1 MHDSA
6 LLFIKNY
13 FMKFKNSNKGKKKHC
28 GLSTYAMLAASMMV
42 VCSPLYAAENST
54 TFDRVELVQN
64 RISGRVLDAALQPI
78 VGANI
83 TIKGTNKSVTTDFDG
98 RFELKAEKG
107 QVLIVS
113 MMGYTKKE
121 VQVTG
126 DNIEVVLVGETQ
138 NLSEV
143 VVVGFG
149 KQKKVNLTGAVASV
163 NVERN
168 LVGRPVTDISR
179 SLQGTTPGLNI
190 TQSTGNI
197 GRGTSIN
204 IRGAGTIV
212 NGAVSGSPLVLIDG
226 IPGDISLLNPED
238 VASLSVLKDAASA
251 SIYGARAAFG
261 VILVTT
267 KNGSREK
274 DKIRFQ
280 YSNNAGWSTPINL
293 VQFSDPEE
301 ELQVLIDAKLRAGQT
316 QEVFGMNYNILL
328 AGVKNWKAKY
338 AGTRGD
344 LDLNMVY
351 GEDWEIINNKTYF
364 YRVWNPHKVMLKE
377 NALNSFHNLSA
388 QGAIG
393 EKSSFIAS
401 LGYSNQEGIYREN
414 NDELQR
420 YNINLGLTTQ
430 LADWLNADFKVLNS
444 IQEFNYPYNYYNS
457 GVIGGAGAGGYF
469 GFYSRF
475 GAYFPYGTYK
485 GVSFR
490 HAPGYLRN
498 ASQNMDSTNDL
509 RLQAKLT
516 ATISEGFNF
525 IADYSMN
532 RNYNSHKL
540 NGGQVPLWDFWGPFP
555 YTAATVQNAIPS
567 MLNIADDH
575 VSQSKQRSLT
585 HVFNAYANYEKTF
598 NDAHKLRVTAG
609 LNSEWNDFER
619 TFARRNTLLDKDR
632 PEFRLAIGQEFVSTT
647 LAGFGPA
654 HTQYAIAGFFSRIN
668 YNYKEKY
675 LLELNGRYDGS
686 SRFPTDQQWG
696 FFPSA
701 SVGYRI
707 SKENFMKF
715 SENWLTDLK
724 FRASY
729 GSIGNQNIAANAFL
743 PVMGTYNPNY
753 IGSGDAIPPGAA
765 LPSNIDPRLTWE
777 EVTTLDF
784 GVDVRLFD
792 MLGITFDWYQ
802 RDTNGMLSP
811 GKALPSTFG
820 QGAANTNAGNLQTR
834 GWELGVN
841 FNKQINPNISVYAD
855 VALSDYESVV
865 TKWNNPTKLLTN
877 FYEGQVLGQIWGLT
891 TDRLIQAN
899 DVITNSGLTVNGV
912 DYKNLRAGGNFQFGA
927 GDIMYK
933 DLNGDNAITRG
944 DGTALNP
951 GDLKII
957 GNSTPRYQYSLR
969 LGGVFYGFDVDAF
982 FQGVGKRDFWSG
994 TSDIILPFYQ
1004 NTDAMFA
1011 HQTDYWT
1018 PTNTDAYYPRPFPGH
1033 NSNAIGTY
1041 APGQNNFISQ
1051 TRYLLNMSYL
1061 RLKQL
1066 TLGYTLPKAMSQ
1078 RIGMDKIRPYVS
1090 GVNLWTLKDS
1100 RLPIDPEISEGEVH
1114 FGRTYPFQKTW
1125 SVGIQLSF

>member
-1 MHDSA
+1 
-6 LLFIKNY
+6 
-13 FMKFKNSNKGKKKHC
+13 MKFENSNKSKKKQY
-28 GLSTYAMLAASMMV
+28 GFSAYAMLVASMMAV
-42 VCSPLYAAENST
+42 SAPLSAAVNST
-54 TFDRVELVQN
+54 TFDRKELVQE
-64 RISGRVLDAALQPI
+64 RISGRILDASLQPI

-83 TIKGTNKSVTTDFDG
+83 TIKGTNKSVSSDFDG
-98 RFELKAEKG
+98 RFELKAQKG
-107 QVLIVS
+107 QVLVVTS
-113 MMGYTKKE
+113 MGYAKKE
-121 VQVTG
+121 VEITGATLEIVLTG
-126 DNIEVVLVGETQ
+126 DTQ
-138 NLSEV
+138 KLSEV

-190 TQSTGNI
+190 ASGTGNI

-212 NGAVSGSPLVLIDG
+212 NGTVSGSPLILIDG
-226 IPGDISLLNPED
+226 MPGDLSLLNPED

-261 VILVTT
+261 VVLVTT

-274 DKIRFQ
+274 DKIRFS
-280 YSNNAGWSTPINL
+280 YSNNSGWSTPINL
-293 VQFSDPEE
+293 VKFLDPEQ
-301 ELQVLIDAKLRAGQT
+301 ELPVLIDAKNRAGAAP
-316 QEVFGMNYNILL
+316 ESFGMNYNTLL
-328 AGVKNWKAKY
+328 AGVKKWKANY

-351 GEDWEIINNKTYF
+351 GEDWEIVNGRAHF

-377 NALNSFHNLSA
+377 NAMNSFHNLSA

-401 LGYSNQEGIYREN
+401 LGYSNQEGVYREN
-414 NDELQR
+414 NDELKR

-430 LADWLNADFKVLNS
+430 LADWLVGDFKVLNS
-444 IQEFNYPYNYYNS
+444 ISEFNYPYNYYNS
-457 GVIGGAGAGGYF
+457 GVIGSSTTGAGAGGFF

-475 GAYFPYGTYK
+475 GSYFPYGTYK
-485 GVSFR
+485 GTSFR
-490 HAPGYLRN
+490 HAPGFLRE
-498 ASQNMDSTNDL
+498 ASQNVDSTNDL

-516 ATISEGFNF
+516 ATIAEGFNV

-540 NGGQVPLWDFWGPFP
+540 NGGQVPLWDWWS
-555 YTAATVQNAIPS
+555 AIPS
-567 MLNIADDH
+567 LQSATPALFDVANDH
-575 VSQSKQRSLT
+575 VSQSKARSLT
-585 HVFNAYANYEKTF
+585 HVFNAYANYNKTIKE
-598 NDAHKLRVTAG
+598 NHKIGVTAG
-609 LNSEWNDFER
+609 LNTEWNDFER
-619 TFARRNTLLDKDR
+619 TFARRNTLLDRDK
-632 PEFRLAIGQEFVSTT
+632 PEFRLAIGQEFTSTT
-647 LAGFGPA
+647 LSGFGPGLS
-654 HTQYAIAGFFSRIN
+654 QYAIAGLFSRIN

-724 FRASY
+724 LRASY
-729 GSIGNQNIAANAFL
+729 GTIGNQNIAANAFL
-743 PVMGTYNPNY
+743 PVMGTTTPNW
-753 IGSGDAIPPGAA
+753 IGSGATIPPGAA
-765 LPSNIDPRLTWE
+765 LPSNVDPRLTWE
-777 EVTTLDF
+777 EVTTVDY
-784 GVDVRLFD
+784 GIDVRLFD

-802 RDTNGMLSP
+802 RDTNGMLAP
-811 GKALPSTFG
+811 GKILPSTFG
-820 QGAANTNAGNLQTR
+820 QGAANTNAGNLQTK

-841 FNKQINPNISVYAD
+841 FNKQINPNINVYAD
-855 VALSDYESVV
+855 VALSDYKTVV
-865 TKWNNPTKLLTN
+865 TKWNNPTKLLTG
-877 FYEGQVLGQIWGLT
+877 FYEGQVLGEIWGLT

-899 DVITNSGLTVNGV
+899 DVITNSGLAVNGV
-912 DYKNLRAGGNFQFGA
+912 DYKNLRASGVFQFGA

-957 GNSTPRYQYSLR
+957 GNNTPRYQYSLR
-969 LGGVFYGFDVDAF
+969 LGGVFYGFDIDAF

-994 TSDIILPFYQ
+994 TSDVILPFYQ
-1004 NTDAMFA
+1004 NTDALFA
-1011 HQTDYWT
+1011 HQTDFWS
-1018 PTNTDAYYPRPFPGH
+1018 PSNTDAFYPRPFPGH
-1033 NSNAIGTY
+1033 NSNAFGTY
-1041 APGQNNFISQ
+1041 APGMNNFISQ
-1051 TRYLLNMSYL
+1051 TRYLLNLSYL
-1061 RLKQL
+1061 RLKQF
-1066 TLGYTLPKAMSQ
+1066 TLGYTLPKAISG

-1090 GVNLWTLKDS
+1090 GVNLWTLKNS
-1100 RLPIDPEISEGEVH
+1100 RLPIDPEITEGEAH
-1114 FGRTYPFQKTW
+1114 FGRTYPFQRTW
-1125 SVGIQLSF
+1125 SVGIQMNF